1 MNIFRINTI
10 KKWRIIIIGNEN
22 FKITIIKSW
31 LNLINGIIKIRKWI
45 IKIITLWIINKNYGI
60 KLRNFDIK
68 SIKRRCKEI

>member
-1 MNIFRINTI
+1 MNIIRINTI

-22 FKITIIKSW
+22 FKIIIIKSW

-68 SIKRRCKEI
+68 STKRRCKEI